1 MIVASHT
8 DSSQTKSFYARR
20 YHQLS
25 FSSILVLRLLQI
37 GWLQIGC
44 NYQQSCASGAS
55 HRRPR
60 NPRKQ
65 SSNKSDTNPHAVLS
79 RRVRPVVS
87 EVAINRNGLD

>member
-20 YHQLS
+20 DHQLS
-25 FSSILVLRLLQI
+25 SLLFHFNSAPSAN
-37 GWLQIGC
+37 WLQIT
-44 NYQQSCASGAS
+44 NKICASGAS
-55 HRRPR
+55 HGRPR

-65 SSNKSDTNPHAVLS
+65 SSKKSDTNPHAILS

-87 EVAINRNGLD
+87 EVAISRNGLD